1 MLGVVGRMWR
11 WRMSSG
17 RHCDCLVGIG
27 CHWWCCVVPYC
38 ENNHLRYC
46 STDFHHFPQ
55 HFHDDYD
62 YDYQHHSAAQTFSVD
77 TPQNDHAPPSP
88 PHTDRHSNSHNIHT
102 WSILYS
108 LAWAHDWNTLP
119 DCHFRQC
126 DRRDVLR
133 SHRHGGCWDCGV

>member
-1 MLGVVGRMWR
+1 MWR

-17 RHCDCLVGIG
+17 RHCDCLVGFG

-55 HFHDDYD
+55 HFHDDY
-62 YDYQHHSAAQTFSVD
+62 YYYYQHHSAAQTFSVD

-108 LAWAHDWNTLP
+108 LAWAHDWSTLP

-126 DRRDVLR
+126 DLRDVLR

>member
-1 MLGVVGRMWR
+1 MWR

-17 RHCDCLVGIG
+17 RHCDCLVGFG

-55 HFHDDYD
+55 HFHDDY
-62 YDYQHHSAAQTFSVD
+62 YYYYQHHSAAQTFSVD

>member
-1 MLGVVGRMWR
+1 MLGVVGRMWM

-55 HFHDDYD
+55 HFHDDY
-62 YDYQHHSAAQTFSVD
+62 YYQHHSSAQTFSVD

-108 LAWAHDWNTLP
+108 LAWAHDWSTLP
-119 DCHFRQC
+119 DFHFRQC